1 MRCFIA
7 NCLLNPCERGR
18 MSASLLLPSSS
29 SSARERKH
37 KKITYQN
44 KEGVSIHP
52 GAYPQKDDFTYVWVP
67 FYTRRQIAFATHFL
81 IHILLCCTNR
91 QLPANQLWR
100 KKLQQQTHSSL
111 QANLVQ
117 YARVTFTV
125 LSTPTQILQAA
136 TSLVPRPSFRTWS
149 MRIHVLPELAIRC
162 LHWFQICGPCAC
174 LAALLQPAR
183 KPPPCWGK
191 TSAACSRSS
200 VMQSGTWKGRII

>member
-7 NCLLNPCERGR
+7 NCLLNPCKRGH

-37 KKITYQN
+37 KKITDQN
-44 KEGVSIHP
+44 KEGVSVHP

-136 TSLVPRPSFRTWS
+136 TELPLQSIHLFHVPLSD
-149 MRIHVLPELAIRC
+149 L
-162 LHWFQICGPCAC
+162 G
-174 LAALLQPAR
+174 AR
-183 KPPPCWGK
+183 EHPD
-191 TSAACSRSS
+191 TSS
-200 VMQSGTWKGRII
+200 SGTQMSALIPNMRTLCMFGSFATTSTKTATVLRKNIGCL